1 MASRSLTNEKREKRE
16 KLFIE
21 INNSINTDRDL
32 EIKKDVKSWPTFD
45 EYLVHREHERIH
57 CESLVDGISLLNE
70 VASNAR
76 KDRGIVYF
84 YVSGGCE
91 RIDGLCTHH
100 VVVKFK
106 DGRVIDRMMTAAEIK
121 KDYMLLL
128 YHIERF
134 HFRV

>member
-1 MASRSLTNEKREKRE
+1 MASRSLTKEQQER
-16 KLFIE
+16 LFIE
-21 INNSINTDRDL
+21 INNSINTDHEL
-32 EIKKDVKSWPTFD
+32 EIKGKLSSFD
-45 EYLVHREHERIH
+45 EYLIHREHERLQ
-57 CESLVDGISLLNE
+57 CESLIDGITLFNV

-91 RIDGLCTHH
+91 RDDGLCSHR
-100 VVVKFK
+100 VIVRYK
-106 DGRVIDRMMTAAEIK
+106 DGRVTDKMMTAAEIK